1 MSVYFFDS
9 SALVKRYISE
19 VGSAWVQ
26 SLTDPAAANTIFI
39 AQITGAEVVAAI
51 GRRLGNIS
59 AADAAS
65 AIANFRYDFANQYDP
80 LEITDLLIA
89 QAMDLAE
96 THRLRG
102 YDSVQLAAAL
112 EINRRS
118 LSTGISVLGVPP
130 LVLVSADDELNQAAS
145 AEGLPIEDPRNN
157 PP

>member
-19 VGSAWVQ
+19 VGSDWVQ

-51 GRRLGNIS
+51 SRRLANIS
-59 AADAAS
+59 AADAAN
-65 AIANFRYDFANQYDP
+65 AIAAFRYDFANQYDP
-80 LEITDLLIA
+80 LEITDILIA

-96 THRLRG
+96 SHRLRG
-102 YDSVQLAAAL
+102 YDAVQLAAAL

-118 LSTGISVLGVPP
+118 LATGITVLGGHT
-130 LVLVSADDELNQAAS
+130 LVLVSSDDELNQAAIT
-145 AEGLPIEDPRNN
+145 ERLPVEDPRIH
-157 PP
+157 P